1 MNCLRRP
8 GPQAT
13 RVFGYKS
20 DLWMVAG
27 NNMTPDVWKLTR
39 DE

>member
-8 GPQAT
+8 GPQAAS
-13 RVFGYKS
+13 VFGYKS
-20 DLWMVAG
+20 DVWMVAG
-27 NNMTPDVWKLTR
+27 NNMTSDVWKLTR